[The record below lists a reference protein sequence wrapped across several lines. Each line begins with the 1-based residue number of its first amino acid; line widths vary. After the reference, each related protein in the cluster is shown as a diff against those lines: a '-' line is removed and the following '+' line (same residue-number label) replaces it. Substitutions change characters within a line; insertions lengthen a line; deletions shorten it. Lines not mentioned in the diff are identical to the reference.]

1 MQNCP
6 SCQLLMDDHEVV
18 CPTCAARGAAGAPA
32 AGAHASTGA
41 VGAGAVGTPAFGG
54 LGATGTA
61 VMERPPPASPG
72 AAPALR
78 YRQPGRGRRV
88 AGWMV
93 VLGVLITA
101 AGVLGAMAVRHQ
113 GPFADLAVDAGLI
126 APPLVDVPDRWTLRE
141 SEAGRFEVVMPVGSE
156 DVTQPVDP
164 ADPARGDVV
173 GYSATLGEGGD
184 TTVLSAELA
193 VGVDPA
199 QLDDARLFA
208 DLMSMVTLD
217 DGGPTGQG
225 TTTVRRP
232 VRVPNGRAM
241 DVVIV
246 DDVNEA
252 TVRARYLLAGTRLYA
267 IVTAG
272 VDQGAAAL
280 DEVHARVLDTFE
292 VTE

>member
-1 MQNCP
+1 
-6 SCQLLMDDHEVV
+6 MDDHEVV

-32 AGAHASTGA
+32 SGAHVSTGA
-41 VGAGAVGTPAFGG
+41 VGAGVVGPGAPASGG
-54 LGATGTA
+54 LGVTGTA
-61 VMERPPPASPG
+61 VMERPAPAA

-93 VLGVLITA
+93 VLGVLVTA
-101 AGVLGAMAVRHQ
+101 AVVLGAMAVRHQ

-156 DVTQPVDP
+156 DVMQPVDP

-184 TTVLSAELA
+184 TTVISAELA
-193 VGVDPA
+193 MGVDPA

-208 DLMSMVTLD
+208 DLMSMVTID

-225 TTTVRRP
+225 ITTVRRP

-246 DDVNEA
+246 DDVNAA

-272 VDQGAAAL
+272 LDQGAAAL